1 MKNIVVLLCAGV
13 GLRFDK
19 TIKKQLYLINQTP
32 LFIICLKQF
41 LRFKNLI
48 DKLCLVINKNDQ
60 EIIKNILIKYGYIDD
75 VTLIIGQDSRSKSL
89 LNAIIYLNEIYK
101 EPIKIISHDIA
112 RCFIPLKIIKQHLET
127 KINENEVI
135 NTLMNLN
142 DSILKISNNK
152 IQTLNRQDYYLIQTP
167 QTFINNKI
175 YQANNNN
182 YQEYLKYTDLCS
194 FAIDMN
200 FKMKEIEGSILN
212 IKITNKD
219 DIDLLS
225 LIKD

>member
-19 TIKKQLYLINQTP
+19 TIKKQLYLINKTP

-41 LRFKNLI
+41 LKFKNLI

-75 VTLIIGQDSRSKSL
+75 ITLIIGEDSRSKSL
-89 LNAIIYLNEIYK
+89 LNAIIYLNKTYK
-101 EPIKIISHDIA
+101 EQIKVISHDIA
-112 RCFIPLKIIKQHLET
+112 RCFIPLKIIKEHLET

-152 IQTLNRQDYYLIQTP
+152 IQTLNRKNYYLIQTP

-175 YQANNNN
+175 YQAINNN

-200 FKMKEIEGSILN
+200 FKMKQIEGSILN